1 MSYLNMLPRLTTRL
15 RWLTVLVI
23 LLLSGLVFGPAA
35 AAQEDIP
42 TLTVLVETLKIRSG
56 PDASYPAFDTLA
68 QGTSRGVIGYNA
80 KTGWWQVVSTFGS
93 PGWVNGAEVA
103 VNQAAILKF
112 AAPAPQPQAQAAVAD
127 SSVAAA
133 GTIVFQTSAG
143 GAIYAIDPD
152 GSNLRY
158 LTTGMDPAISPD
170 GQQVAFVRWDG
181 AEFGALYT
189 INLDGSDE
197 RAIVGGIRQAKSP
210 TWSPD
215 GQAIIVSFQ
224 HGGLRDPAE
233 ICKEFD
239 RDDGFRMPDN
249 IGQVTKSRRSAD
261 GFVFCY
267 IPKEDLQWGLRR
279 IEVTTGQFED
289 LPHDLYS
296 QSPTWN
302 PAQPWQVVYD
312 GAKGLVSLDLN
323 LGASWLLTADLDDHT
338 PLFSPDGSKV
348 AVTYQQGSQSWDIQV
363 LNSDGSG
370 RVRLTQTAYVEL
382 VQQILSGQAP
392 RSYQNISPAWSP
404 DGSQIAFLTDRT
416 GRWEIWVMNTDGSS
430 QRPLFPPE
438 ALAGITFQYDGM
450 NERMLSWR

>member
-1 MSYLNMLPRLTTRL
+1 MSYFNRLLRFTTSM
-15 RWLTVLVI
+15 RWLTVLII

-56 PDASYPAFDTLA
+56 PDASYPAFDTFE
-68 QGTSRGVIGYNA
+68 QGTTRGIIGYNA

-103 VNQAAILKF
+103 VNEAATLKF
-112 AAPAPQPQAQAAVAD
+112 VAPASQPQAAVAD

-143 GAIYAIDPD
+143 GAIYAVDSA
-152 GSNLRY
+152 GTNLRY

-197 RAIVGGIRQAKSP
+197 RAVVGGIRQAKSP

-239 RDDGFRMPDN
+239 HDDGFRMPDN

-302 PAQPWQVVYD
+302 PALPWQVVYD

-323 LGASWLLTADLDDHT
+323 LGVSWLLTADLDDHT
-338 PLFSPDGSKV
+338 PLFSPDGSRL

-392 RSYQNISPAWSP
+392 RSYHNISPAWSP
-404 DGSQIAFLTDRT
+404 DGSQIAFLTDRS
-416 GRWEIWVMNTDGSS
+416 GRWEIWVMSVDGSN